1 VNEKLA
7 DICNVLVLLAGLVSA
22 GNAMVRYAYDNSSN
36 AWLELQWYMF
46 AIIIMFG
53 ASYTLKKNEH
63 VRVDILYMM
72 MTPRQQLWLD
82 LIGTLVFLLPGC
94 ILIGWLSLPFF
105 MQSYAVWEHS
115 SNAGGL
121 LRWPIKLVM
130 PIGFALL
137 SLQGI
142 SEVIKRA
149 AALQGI
155 VQIDGKYE
163 RPVQ

>member
-1 VNEKLA
+1 MVKPESMGVSRHSKRPPARVEVNEKLA

-72 MTPRQQLWLD
+72 MTPRQQLWR
-82 LIGTLVFLLPGC
+82 VEPRQFPC
-94 ILIGWLSLPFF
+94 ENSL
-105 MQSYAVWEHS
+105 ED
-115 SNAGGL
+115 GGE
-121 LRWPIKLVM
+121 V
-130 PIGFALL
+130 PIG
-137 SLQGI
+137 
-142 SEVIKRA
+142 
-149 AALQGI
+149 
-155 VQIDGKYE
+155 
-163 RPVQ
+163 